1 MPLKTADLRR
11 EAKRREITDREAVAW
26 FIENG
31 EEVMLFEEWL
41 RSRDEFKE
49 DGKKNLLHLEPDED
63 MVYGEYDYD
72 TRTAGALSWRDVYF
86 KKLFEEQWPA
96 SPARRKL
103 LAAKAEEQAQRPEQ
117 PAEPERK
124 GALSRQIEP
133 PHDRP
138 CWVLQSLGMTQP
150 IKGQMGGFKLVLREY
165 DWAGDAW
172 FRTGEEERP
181 TSFNQACEK
190 ADYIG
195 RLPNMG
201 RKRRAFNEEN
211 LNLAAPLFEEELSKR
226 AVGRR
231 LKLGRQTVDKLYELW
246 RQRRK
251 QR

>member
-1 MPLKTADLRR
+1 MPLKTADLRH
-11 EAKRREITDREAVAW
+11 EAKHREITDRAAVEW
-26 FIENG
+26 FVENG

-41 RSRDEFKE
+41 KSRDEFNE
-49 DGKKNLLHLEPDED
+49 DGEKNLLYLEPDQAV
-63 MVYGEYDYD
+63 VYGEYDYHS
-72 TRTAGALSWRDVYF
+72 RTAGALSWRAEYF
-86 KKLFEEQWPA
+86 KEGFEKRWPTSKARRDLLATKTEEQTE
-96 SPARRKL
+96 R
-103 LAAKAEEQAQRPEQ
+103 

-124 GALSRQIEP
+124 GALSQQIEP
-133 PHDRP
+133 SHDKP

-211 LNLAAPLFEEELSKR
+211 LNLAAPLFEEGISKR
-226 AVGRR
+226 SVGRR

-246 RQRRK
+246 RQRRRK
-251 QR
+251 VA